1 MFKKVLIAN
10 RGEIALRIIR
20 TCRDMGII
28 TIALYDESDR
38 GSLHVRLADQS
49 RKLTTPGGYTDGEA
63 VLKIAQEMGAD
74 AIHPGYGFL
83 AERSE
88 FIEACEAAG
97 VAFIGPSAK
106 LVADLACKVDVMAAA
121 EKAGFK
127 TPPHSASRY
136 GEGEMDAIRAEADRL
151 GYPVIIKSCMGGR
164 GRGARLV
171 RTKEHLEDAVRHSQT
186 ESYTVYGDKHIYL
199 EHALLPAH
207 QIGVQVIGDRE
218 GNIIHL
224 GEREGSI
231 QVGNQKIVEEA
242 PSPSLSQEQRG
253 KLWDT
258 AVQIARLF
266 KFENAGTVEFV
277 VDEAGEFYFTEIKPR
292 LQIEHPITEMISQ
305 VDIVQQQLRIA
316 AGEPLGM
323 TQDDIILRGWSI
335 LCRVSAEDPWNNFLP
350 SPGRLTA
357 YRLPAGPYV
366 RVDTYAYRGC
376 DIPVH
381 YDPLLAMM
389 VVWGVTRDEAVR
401 RAQRAMSEFSIA
413 GVQTTVPLLQRV
425 LDDPDFVTGQYS
437 TAFAHRELTG
447 NLANDSDRRDMAIA
461 AAIAYLVR
469 NRAGRPVTPGRVR
482 SGWHQDA
489 RRLPV

>member
-20 TCRDMGII
+20 TCRDMGIT
-28 TIALYDESDR
+28 TIALYEESDR

-49 RKLTTPGGYTDGEA
+49 HQLTTPGGYMDGEA
-63 VLKIAQEMGAD
+63 VLQIAREMGAE

-83 AERSE
+83 TERPE
-88 FIEACEAAG
+88 FIEACETAG
-97 VAFIGPSAK
+97 IAFIGPPAK
-106 LVADLACKVDVMAAA
+106 LVRNMACKVDVMAAA
-121 EKAGFK
+121 EKAGVN
-127 TPPHSASRY
+127 TPPHSATSY
-136 GEGEMDAIRAEADRL
+136 GEGEMDALRAEAERI
-151 GYPVIIKSCMGGR
+151 GYPVLIKSCMGGR

-171 RTKEHLEDAVRHSQT
+171 RSKEHLEEAVRYSQT
-186 ESYTVYGDKHIYL
+186 ESYTVYGDKHVYL

-207 QIGVQVIGDRE
+207 QLGVQVIGDRQ
-218 GNIIHL
+218 GNIVHL

-242 PSPSLSQEQRG
+242 PSPSLSQAQRE
-253 KLWDT
+253 KLWEA
-258 AVQIARLF
+258 AVHLARLF
-266 KFENAGTVEFV
+266 KYQNAGTVEFIM
-277 VDEAGEFYFTEIKPR
+277 DEAGEFYFTEIKPR
-292 LQIEHPITEMISQ
+292 LQIEHPTTEMISG
-305 VDIVQQQLRIA
+305 VDIVRQQIYIA
-316 AGEPLGM
+316 AGEPLGL
-323 TQDDIILRGWSI
+323 TQDDIKLRGWSI
-335 LCRVSAEDPWNNFLP
+335 LCRVSAEDPWNSFLP

-357 YRLPAGPYV
+357 YRLPAGPNV

-389 VVWGVTRDEAVR
+389 VVWGENRDEAVR

-413 GVQTTVPLLQRV
+413 GVQTTVPLLQRI
-425 LDDPDFVTGQYS
+425 LDDPDFVKGQY
-437 TAFAHRELTG
+437 TTDFAHRELTG

-461 AAIAYLVR
+461 AAVAYLVR
-469 NRAGRPVTPGRVR
+469 SRAGRPVTPARVR

>member
-20 TCRDMGII
+20 TCRDMGI
-28 TIALYDESDR
+28 TTVALYEESDR
-38 GSLHVRLADQS
+38 GSLHVRLADQCHQ
-49 RKLTTPGGYTDGEA
+49 LTTPGGYTNGEA
-63 VLKIAQEMGAD
+63 VLQIAREMEAE

-83 AERSE
+83 AERAE
-88 FIEACEAAG
+88 FIEACEAANI
-97 VAFIGPSAK
+97 AFIGPPAK

-127 TPPHSASRY
+127 TPPHSAGSY
-136 GEGEMDAIRAEADRL
+136 GEGEMDAIQAEADRI
-151 GYPVIIKSCMGGR
+151 GYPVLIKSCTGGR

-171 RTKEHLEDAVRHSQT
+171 RTKEHLADAVRHSQT

-199 EHALLPAH
+199 EHALLPAR
-207 QIGVQVIGDRE
+207 QLGVQVIGDQQ

-242 PSPSLSQEQRG
+242 PAPFLSQEQRE

-266 KFENAGTVEFV
+266 NYQNAGTVEFIM
-277 VDEAGEFYFTEIKPR
+277 DEAGEFYFTEIKPR
-292 LQIEHPITEMISQ
+292 LQIEHPTTEMISG
-305 VDIVQQQLRIA
+305 VDIVQQQIRVA

-323 TQDDIILRGWSI
+323 TQDDIKLRGWSI
-335 LCRVSAEDPWNNFLP
+335 LCRISAEDPWNNFLP

-357 YRLPAGPYV
+357 YRLPAGPNV

-389 VVWGVTRDEAVR
+389 VVWGGNREEAVR

-413 GVQTTVPLLQRV
+413 GVQTTVPLLQRI
-425 LDDPDFVTGQYS
+425 LDDPDFVSGQYT
-437 TAFAHRELTG
+437 TAFAHRELVG
-447 NLANDSDRRDMAIA
+447 NLANDSDRRDMAVA

-469 NRAGRPVTPGRVR
+469 NRAGRPVTPSRVR

>member
-20 TCRDMGII
+20 TCRDMGIT
-28 TIALYDESDR
+28 TIALYEESDR
-38 GSLHVRLADQS
+38 GSLHVRLADQCHP
-49 RKLTTPGGYTDGEA
+49 LTTPGGYTDGEA
-63 VLKIAQEMGAD
+63 VLQIAREMGAD

-83 AERSE
+83 TERSP

-97 VAFIGPSAK
+97 IAFIGPPAR
-106 LVADLACKVDVMAAA
+106 LVADLACKVDVMLTA

-127 TPPHSASRY
+127 TPPHSAASY
-136 GEGEMDAIRAEADRL
+136 GEGEMDAIRAEAERL

-171 RTKEHLEDAVRHSQT
+171 RTRAHLEDAVRYSQT
-186 ESYTVYGDKHIYL
+186 ESYTVYGDKRVYL
-199 EHALLPAH
+199 EHALMPAH
-207 QIGVQVIGDRE
+207 QIGVPVIGDKQ
-218 GNIIHL
+218 GNIVHL
-224 GEREGSI
+224 GDREGSI

-242 PSPSLSQEQRG
+242 PSPSLTVEQRE
-253 KLWDT
+253 KLRDMG
-258 AVQIARLF
+258 VQIARLF
-266 KFENAGTVEFV
+266 NFENAGTVEFLA
-277 VDEAGEFYFTEIKPR
+277 DEAGEFYFTEIKPR
-292 LQIEHPITEMISQ
+292 LQIEHPITEMISE
-305 VDIVQQQLRIA
+305 VDTVQQQLRIA
-316 AGEPLGM
+316 AGEPLGLS
-323 TQDDIILRGWSI
+323 QSDIRLRGWSI
-335 LCRVSAEDPWNNFLP
+335 LCRVSAEDPWNSFLP

-357 YRLPAGPYV
+357 YRLPAGPNV

-376 DIPVH
+376 DIPVR

-389 VVWGVTRDEAVR
+389 AVWGANRDEAVR

-413 GVQTTVPLLQRV
+413 GVQTTVPLLQRI
-425 LDDPDFVTGQYS
+425 LDDPDFISGRYT

-447 NLANDSDRRDMAIA
+447 NLGTDSDRRDLAIA

-469 NRAGRPVTPGRVR
+469 NRAGRPVTPSRVR

>member
-20 TCRDMGII
+20 TCRDMGIA
-28 TIALYDESDR
+28 TVALFNGSDR
-38 GSLHVRLADQS
+38 GSLHVRLADQC
-49 RKLTTPGGYTDGEA
+49 RQLTTPGGYTDGEA
-63 VLKIAQEMGAD
+63 VLQIAREMGVD

-88 FIEACEAAG
+88 FIEACAAAG
-97 VAFIGPSAK
+97 ITFIGPPAK
-106 LVADLACKVDVMAAA
+106 LVADLACKVDVMAKA

-127 TPPHSASRY
+127 TPPHSAASY
-136 GEGEMDAIRAEADRL
+136 GEGEMDAIRAEAERI

-164 GRGARLV
+164 GRGAHLV
-171 RTKEHLEDAVRHSQT
+171 RTREHLADAVRHSQT
-186 ESYTVYGDKHIYL
+186 ESYTVYGDKRVYL

-207 QIGVQVIGDRE
+207 QIGVQVIGDKQ
-218 GNIIHL
+218 GNIVHL

-242 PSPSLSQEQRG
+242 PSPFLSQAQRETLRDMG
-253 KLWDT
+253 
-258 AVQIARLF
+258 VQIARLF
-266 KFENAGTVEFV
+266 QFENAGTVEFV
-277 VDEAGEFYFTEIKPR
+277 ADEAGEFYFTEIKPR
-292 LQIEHPITEMISQ
+292 LQIEHPITEMISE
-305 VDIVQQQLRIA
+305 VDLVQQQLRVA
-316 AGEPLGM
+316 SGEPLGM
-323 TQDDIILRGWSI
+323 TQSDITLRGWSI
-335 LCRVSAEDPWNNFLP
+335 LCRVSAEDPWNSFLP

-389 VVWGVTRDEAVR
+389 VVWGANRDEAVR

-413 GVQTTVPLLQRV
+413 GVQTTVPLLQRI
-425 LDDPDFVTGQYS
+425 LDDPDFVSGHYS

-461 AAIAYLVR
+461 AAVAYLVR
-469 NRAGRPVTPGRVR
+469 NRAGRPVTPARVR

-489 RRLPV
+489 RRLPA